1 MTAKEFLSQY
11 GNTKAEIET
20 LIEQIQ
26 AQRELA
32 EKITVSFENDGS
44 ASGSRTTDKIETCVA
59 KIIDL
64 EDEIIR
70 RSWELADIRRDV
82 FNVVSDVNDSK
93 LRTLLILH
101 YIGGKPFSK
110 IAEVMHNSSG
120 EPYNEHHV
128 SHRMHDRA
136 LTEVQKILG
145 KR

>member
-11 GNTKAEIET
+11 GNTASEIET

-26 AQRELA
+26 SQREIA
-32 EKITVSFENDGS
+32 EKITVAFESDGS
-44 ASGSRTTDKIETCVA
+44 ASGSRKTDKIESCVA

-70 RSWELADIRRDV
+70 RSGELADIRRDV
-82 FNVVSDVNDSK
+82 FRVISEVGDSK
-93 LRTLLILH
+93 LRTLLIMR

-110 IAEVMHNSSG
+110 IADAMRNSSG
-120 EPYNEHHV
+120 EAYNEHHIA
-128 SHRMHDRA
+128 HRMHDRA

-145 KR
+145 KS